1 MSLKI
6 LPTLVIITAVIEVIT
21 GEILDLHQFRL
32 YLKCVP
38 IVGLLLMVYASKL
51 SLSSTGLKG
60 AIIFGGLG
68 DFFLIFGDEFHM
80 FIIGMLSFLISHLFY
95 IYVLTRKL

>member
-1 MSLKI
+1 
-6 LPTLVIITAVIEVIT
+6 
-21 GEILDLHQFRL
+21 
-32 YLKCVP
+32 
-38 IVGLLLMVYASKL
+38 MVYASKL